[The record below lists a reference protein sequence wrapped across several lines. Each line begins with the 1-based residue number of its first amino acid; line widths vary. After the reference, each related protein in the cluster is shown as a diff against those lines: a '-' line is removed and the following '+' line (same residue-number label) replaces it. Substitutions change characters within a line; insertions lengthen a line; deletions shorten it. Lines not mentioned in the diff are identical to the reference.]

1 MGHNVSM
8 HAGGSKSGGSHL
20 REEQFSGVALIQL
33 ISAQLQLKGKWFAC
47 VAIGEQTFLT
57 ATSIHTDKPEWKS
70 ERTVVLEANGPR
82 IVRISVHEVSFL
94 ALSLLLSLVFE
105 YLLLSE
111 ISCK

>member
-8 HAGGSKSGGSHL
+8 HAGGSKSGGVHL

-57 ATSIHTDKPEWKS
+57 ATSIQLSFFLTPALYLGLPTIFSFKKI
-70 ERTVVLEANGPR
+70 VL
-82 IVRISVHEVSFL
+82 IVSY
-94 ALSLLLSLVFE
+94 LLNSLVQFVQPIHLE
-105 YLLLSE
+105 IQSLS
-111 ISCK
+111 SCI

>member
-57 ATSIHTDKPEWKS
+57 ATSIQQA
-70 ERTVVLEANGPR
+70 RM
-82 IVRISVHEVSFL
+82 
-94 ALSLLLSLVFE
+94 
-105 YLLLSE
+105 E
-111 ISCK
+111 I